1 MDVLI
6 QAGPRLQSDL
16 IVLKSNRSRDFC
28 SRIYSNSSCCSST
41 TCSTTADSQDAR
53 IFIENVPNSILAGAP
68 PQTML
73 GSSQQDTELDLGE
86 GKKGWKG
93 KGRGDEGERGRERE

>member
-1 MDVLI
+1 
-6 QAGPRLQSDL
+6 
-16 IVLKSNRSRDFC
+16 
-28 SRIYSNSSCCSST
+28 
-41 TCSTTADSQDAR
+41 
-53 IFIENVPNSILAGAP
+53 LAGAP

-93 KGRGDEGERGRERE
+93 KERGDEGERGRERE